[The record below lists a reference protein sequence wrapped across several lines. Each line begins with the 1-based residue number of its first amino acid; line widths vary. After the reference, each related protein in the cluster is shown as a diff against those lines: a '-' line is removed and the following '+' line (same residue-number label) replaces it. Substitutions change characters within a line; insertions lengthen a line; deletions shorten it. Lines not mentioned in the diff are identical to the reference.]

1 LREIIDL
8 MVEKKVF
15 HIEQG
20 DVKVSLSPMA
30 FQEEASF
37 KMNDGNNAENIDELL
52 YIKKPNNLGAR
63 L

>member
-1 LREIIDL
+1 